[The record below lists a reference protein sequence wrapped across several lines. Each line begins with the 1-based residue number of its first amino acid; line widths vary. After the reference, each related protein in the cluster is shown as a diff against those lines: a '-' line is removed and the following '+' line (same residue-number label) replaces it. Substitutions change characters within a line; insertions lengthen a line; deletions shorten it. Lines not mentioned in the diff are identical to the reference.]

1 MESFLRVLCIGL
13 ATGLL
18 FATLGEGNTLWLIYM
33 YCLEDSTPVELCS
46 RLPIL
51 CFVLFLNLNLYTCG

>member
-18 FATLGEGNTLWLIYM
+18 FATLGEGETLWLIYM
-33 YCLEDSTPVELCS
+33 YCLEDSTPVELLETAYS
-46 RLPIL
+46 LF
-51 CFVLFLNLNLYTCG
+51 CFVS